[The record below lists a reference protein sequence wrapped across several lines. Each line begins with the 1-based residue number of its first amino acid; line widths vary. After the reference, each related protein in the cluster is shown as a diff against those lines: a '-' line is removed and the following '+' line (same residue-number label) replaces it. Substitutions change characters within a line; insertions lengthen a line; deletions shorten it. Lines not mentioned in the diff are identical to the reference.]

1 MPFFL
6 HLLSS
11 SADKLLISCSLAF
24 HSLLDWERAVSEVGY
39 PMDDRPPE
47 ELVGA
52 GLDGFDSCE
61 VRPMETFRSMT
72 RRSAVFPD

>member
-6 HLLSS
+6 HFLSS
-11 SADKLLISCSLAF
+11 SADKLLISYSLAF

-39 PMDDRPPE
+39 PVDDGQPE

-52 GLDGFDSCE
+52 GLDRIDSCE

-72 RRSAVFPD
+72 RRSAVWSE